1 MNNFYL
7 SIDKNYRLGYYK
19 SIPICP
25 EQEIKSWEGY
35 KMNLYQLRYF
45 SELAREQHYTRA
57 AQHLNISQPSLS
69 HAIAQLEE
77 ELGVHLFEKI
87 GRGIR
92 LTKYGIEFSKCV
104 NRSLSILDNG
114 IEDMQRYS
122 RGEGLIR
129 LGFLRQLGVE
139 FIPNLTQQYL
149 KQRSEYKIQFTFHA
163 DRTPE
168 LLDGLLHQ
176 KYDLVFCTRPTESED
191 FSCVPIERQDLVLIV
206 PQDHPLASR
215 LNIRLEETLKY
226 PYIFFDSTTG
236 LRPVID
242 ELFEKVGQR
251 PEIIY
256 ETDEE
261 QIIAGLVSH
270 GFGIAVIPDIDLLL
284 KLNVKTLPITH
295 PVSEGNLYMIANKQ
309 VYLTPAVE
317 NFRSFIINAL
327 LSKPVLTSPF

>member
-1 MNNFYL
+1 
-7 SIDKNYRLGYYK
+7 
-19 SIPICP
+19 
-25 EQEIKSWEGY
+25 
-35 KMNLYQLRYF
+35 MNLYQLRYF
-45 SELAREQHYTRA
+45 SELAQEQHYTHA
-57 AQHLNISQPSLS
+57 AQNLNISQPSLS

-77 ELGVHLFEKI
+77 ELGVQLFEKM

-92 LTKYGIEFSKCV
+92 LTKYGSEFLKCV

-114 IEDMQRYS
+114 IEDMQRHA

-139 FIPNLTQQYL
+139 FIPSLAAQYL
-149 KQRSEYKIQFTFHA
+149 KQMSDYKIQFTFHA

-206 PQDHPLASR
+206 PQNHPLSSR
-215 LNIRLEETLKY
+215 PNIRLEETLTY
-226 PYIFFDSTTG
+226 PYIFFDNTTG

-242 ELFEKVGQR
+242 ELFQQIGQF
-251 PEIIY
+251 PKIIY

-270 GFGIAVIPDIDLLL
+270 GFGIAVIPEIDLLL
-284 KLNVKTLPITH
+284 KLNVKTIPITH

-309 VYLTPAVE
+309 FYLAPAVK
-317 NFRSFIINAL
+317 NFRDFIIRTL
-327 LSKPVLTSPF
+327 LRL

>member
-1 MNNFYL
+1 
-7 SIDKNYRLGYYK
+7 
-19 SIPICP
+19 
-25 EQEIKSWEGY
+25 
-35 KMNLYQLRYF
+35 MNLYQLRYF
-45 SELAREQHYTRA
+45 SELGREQHYTRA
-57 AQHLNISQPSLS
+57 AQNLNISQPSLS

-77 ELGVHLFEKI
+77 ELGIQLFEKM

-92 LTKYGIEFSKCV
+92 LTKYGSEFLKCV

-114 IEDMQRYS
+114 IEDMQRHA

-139 FIPNLTQQYL
+139 FIPTLVSRYSRQM
-149 KQRSEYKIQFTFHA
+149 SGYKVQFTFHA

-215 LNIRLEETLKY
+215 TEIRLDETLKY
-226 PYIFFDSTTG
+226 PYIFFDNTTG
-236 LRPVID
+236 LRFVID
-242 ELFEKVGQR
+242 ELFQKVGKF
-251 PEIIY
+251 PEIVY

-270 GFGIAVIPDIDLLL
+270 SFGIAVIPEIDLLN
-284 KLNVKTLPITH
+284 KLNIKKIPITY

-309 VYLTPAVE
+309 FYLTPAVE
-317 NFRSFIINAL
+317 HFRDFIIRSL
-327 LSKPVLTSPF
+327 LDKPVQTSPF